1 MRYFRTSNP
10 IQVYF
15 LTDASKIFDETTT
28 LDIHEA
34 EWSFRRLADK
44 RQNKN
49 DRGDVVMKWMYGP
62 VIKMQRIEPVSL
74 DIADFNKRFGN
85 L

>member
-15 LTDASKIFDETTT
+15 LTDASKIFDEKTT
-28 LDIHEA
+28 LDIKEA

-44 RQNKN
+44 RQGKS
-49 DRGDVVMKWMYGP
+49 DRGTVVMKWMYGP
-62 VIKMQRIEPVSL
+62 VIREQRIEPLAL